1 MTRNQ
6 SLLFLAAAFT
16 FNALMYVFGASATDI
31 NEYGAITVFSAG
43 IAYAVGGV
51 AIPLLIVAT
60 WGLIVFI
67 REKAFPENFIKISA
81 QFSAALLI
89 LIALGDLLS

>member
-6 SLLFLAAAFT
+6 SLLFFAAAFA
-16 FNALMYVFGASATDI
+16 FNALMYVFGAPATDI
-31 NEYGAITVFSAG
+31 NEYGAITVFSEG

-51 AIPLLIVAT
+51 VIPLLIVAT

-67 REKAFPENFIKISA
+67 KKKAFPENFIKISA
-81 QFSAALLI
+81 QFSAVLLI
-89 LIALGDLLS
+89 LFALGDLLS

>member
-1 MTRNQ
+1 
-6 SLLFLAAAFT
+6 
-16 FNALMYVFGASATDI
+16 MYVFGAPATDI
-31 NEYGAITVFSAG
+31 NEHGPITIFSEG

-67 REKAFPENFIKISA
+67 RKKAFPENFIKISA
-81 QFSAALLI
+81 QFSAVLLI
-89 LIALGDLLS
+89 LLALVDLLS